1 MHKILFILGTRPEA
15 IKLSPVLHHLRKRSH
30 EFSVRLCVT
39 AQHRFMLDQVL
50 AAFNLVP
57 DYDLDLM
64 QESQTLAQST
74 ARIMAG
80 LEAVLQAEQP
90 DMVLVQG
97 DTTTT
102 FCGAL
107 SAFYQQLAVGHVEAG
122 LRTGDARAPFPE
134 EMNRVLTTRI
144 SSLHFAPTE
153 LAARNLE
160 NEGVARSRIHVTG
173 NSGIDALLHV
183 KDALEA
189 GSLQGAAWN
198 QIDSLKKLILVTAHR
213 RENFGQNLEAICAAL
228 LQISRRDDVQIVYPV
243 HRNPN
248 VLNPVT
254 RLLGSQQNIFLVE
267 PLGYVPFID
276 LMRRAYLLIS
286 DSGGVQEEAPALGKP
301 VLVLRGASER
311 PEVVEAGTGIL
322 VGADCG
328 RIVSQTVQLLENAGE
343 YARRSHVYYPYGDGQ
358 ASCRIGDA
366 IRSFFTSA

>member
-15 IKLSPVLHHLRKRSH
+15 IKLSPVLHHLRTRPH
-30 EFSVRLCVT
+30 EFSARLCVT

-50 AAFNLVP
+50 NAFRVVP

-80 LEAVLQAEQP
+80 LEAVLQAERP

-107 SAFYQQLAVGHVEAG
+107 SAFYQHLPVGHVEAG
-122 LRTGDARAPFPE
+122 LRTGDPHEPFPE
-134 EMNRVLTTRI
+134 EMNRVLTARLA
-144 SSLHFAPTE
+144 SVHFAPTE

-160 NEGVARSRIHVTG
+160 NEGVARSRIQVTG
-173 NSGIDALLHV
+173 NSGIDALLYIKH
-183 KDALEA
+183 ALEA
-189 GSLQGAAWN
+189 SLLQGATWK
-198 QIDSLKKLILVTAHR
+198 QLDSSKKLILVTAHR
-213 RENFGQNLEAICAAL
+213 RENFGQKLEAICAAL
-228 LQISRRDDVQIVYPV
+228 LELARRDDVQIVYPV

-254 RLLGSQQNIFLVE
+254 RILDGQRNIFLVK
-267 PLGYVPFID
+267 PLGYVQFVD

-286 DSGGVQEEAPALGKP
+286 DSGGVQEEAPSLGKP
-301 VLVLRGASER
+301 VLVLRDNSER

-322 VGADCG
+322 VGTDRG
-328 RIVSQTVQLLENAGE
+328 RIVAQTVQLLESAAE
-343 YARRSHVYYPYGDGQ
+343 YACRSHVHHPYGEGQ

-366 IRSFFTSA
+366 IRSFLASG